1 VAGVNGGADTFSVT
15 RAAPDATGLKLGAE
29 GYGVVVACGG
39 GAEAAHFAAGER
51 VLFLGGS
58 YSEYVRLGA
67 AMCFAP
73 PVMPATTAATAAAA
87 AAAAADAAADD
98 DDDDDDCDRAAAG
111 CDAAGCDA
119 AELVALRISG
129 LTAATALGRT
139 ASIGKGDVVLVTACC
154 GATGSFAVQEAV
166 ARGATV
172 VGTVGS
178 DAKAAAARALGVSRV
193 VNYKAEK
200 LGAVLAAE
208 FPEGVAV
215 AYEGVGGALLK
226 DAVTLTLTLS
236 LTLALSL
243 ALTLALTLALALA
256 LTLTLAPSLAPSLA
270 LALTLTLALALALTR
285 STASPRTAPYC
296 SWDPSRSTLT
306 TPR

>member
-1 VAGVNGGADTFSVT
+1 MAGVNGGADTFSVT

-73 PVMPATTAATAAAA
+73 PVMPATTAAADAD
-87 AAAAADAAADD
+87 AAADAAAAA

-154 GATGSFAVQEAV
+154 GATGSFAVQEAL

-256 LTLTLAPSLAPSLA
+256 LALTLTLAPSLAPSLA
-270 LALTLTLALALALTR
+270 LALTLTLTLALALTR

>member
-73 PVMPATTAATAAAA
+73 PVMPATTAA
-87 AAAAADAAADD
+87 AAADAAADAAAAA

-256 LTLTLAPSLAPSLA
+256 LALTLTLAPSLAPSLA
-270 LALTLTLALALALTR
+270 LALTLTLTLALALTR

>member
-39 GAEAAHFAAGER
+39 GAEAAHFAVGER

-73 PVMPATTAATAAAA
+73 PVMPATTAA
-87 AAAAADAAADD
+87 AAADAAADDDDD

-243 ALTLALTLALALA
+243 ALTLALNLALALA
-256 LTLTLAPSLAPSLA
+256 LTLTLAPSLAPS
-270 LALTLTLALALALTR
+270 LALALTR

>member
-1 VAGVNGGADTFSVT
+1 
-15 RAAPDATGLKLGAE
+15 
-29 GYGVVVACGG
+29 
-39 GAEAAHFAAGER
+39 
-51 VLFLGGS
+51 
-58 YSEYVRLGA
+58 
-67 AMCFAP
+67 M
-73 PVMPATTAATAAAA
+73 
-87 AAAAADAAADD
+87 
-98 DDDDDDCDRAAAG
+98 
-111 CDAAGCDA
+111 
-119 AELVALRISG
+119 
-129 LTAATALGRT
+129 
-139 ASIGKGDVVLVTACC
+139 
-154 GATGSFAVQEAV
+154 QEAV

-256 LTLTLAPSLAPSLA
+256 LAKLTLFVGGTSHKKWRSKQASCQLCPTPCPS
-270 LALTLTLALALALTR
+270 
-285 STASPRTAPYC
+285 ASPA
-296 SWDPSRSTLT
+296 
-306 TPR
+306 